1 MNDIQFDSQGERCR
15 AWFERP
21 KGSGPYALVILGH
34 GFSGTRDVKLNDFAS
49 RFRAAGYATLV
60 IEYRNFGESAGA
72 VRQHLNPWGEIQDWK
87 AALAWARAQPD
98 IDVARIVL
106 WGTSFGGGLV
116 LSVAAQDPGVAATI
130 SQCPMVDGLASSLAV
145 MRYGGIP
152 YTLKM
157 LGHGLMDVAQAALG
171 RPPHYI
177 PVIARTGEIA
187 AMSSPDAYD
196 GFLQMLSPVTRW
208 RNEVTARSVLYLPW
222 YRPITQV
229 GQVQCPALY
238 VICEQDSVA
247 PADAARK
254 AARLTPRSD
263 VVTLACGHFD
273 VYGGVMF
280 ERSIDAQ
287 LQFLMANVPA

>member
-1 MNDIQFDSQGERCR
+1 MNDIQFESQGERCR

-21 KGSGPYALVILGH
+21 VGAGPHALVILGH

-72 VRQHLNPWGEIQDWK
+72 VRQHLNPWSEIQDWK
-87 AALAWARAQPD
+87 AALAWARSQPD
-98 IDVARIVL
+98 IDAARIVL

-116 LSVAAQDPGVAATI
+116 LSVAAQDTRIAATI
-130 SQCPMVDGLASSLAV
+130 SQCPMVDGVASALTV
-145 MRYGGIP
+145 MQYGGLP

-157 LGHGLMDVAQAALG
+157 LGHGLKDVAQAALG
-171 RPPHYI
+171 RAPHYI
-177 PVIARTGEIA
+177 PVIARTGEIG

-196 GFLQMLSPVTRW
+196 AFLKMLPPATRW
-208 RNEVTARSVLYLPW
+208 RNQVTARTVLYLPW

-229 GQVQCPALY
+229 EQVKCPALY

-247 PADAARK
+247 PASAAHK
-254 AARLTPRSD
+254 AAHRTPRSQ

-273 VYGGVMF
+273 VYGGEMF
-280 ERSIDAQ
+280 EHSMNAQ
-287 LQFLMANVPA
+287 LRFLMAHVPA